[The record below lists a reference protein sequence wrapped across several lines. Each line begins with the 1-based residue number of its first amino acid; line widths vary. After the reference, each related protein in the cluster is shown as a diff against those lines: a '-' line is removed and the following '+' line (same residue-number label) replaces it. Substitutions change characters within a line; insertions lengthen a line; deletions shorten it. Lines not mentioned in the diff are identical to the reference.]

1 MTEMSDRP
9 PASDLGQRIRR
20 RREQL
25 GLTVEDTAAKAG
37 IDAGYLDYLETAE
50 SPDPSRG
57 TLLHLSVA
65 LETSAVALLGG
76 DRMLPPGHEHGVR
89 RATLVDL
96 DEPTARAL
104 IAPGGIGRVVFAD
117 ARGPVALPVN
127 FRMLGNSIVF
137 RTESTTSIA
146 QGSSGRRISF
156 EVDQIDDTFS
166 TGWSVLVSGLA
177 HRVEEPSEV
186 EAIRALDLVA
196 WAGGAREAFF
206 RLEPD
211 TITGRQLRAPQ

>member
-25 GLTVEDTAAKAG
+25 GLSVEDAAAKAG
-37 IDAGYLDYLETAE
+37 IDPGYLDYLETAE

-65 LETSAVALLGG
+65 LDTSAVALLGG
-76 DRMLPPGHEHGVR
+76 DRLLPPGHQHEAR
-89 RATLVDL
+89 RTTLVDL

-127 FRMLGNSIVF
+127 FRMLGDSIVF
-137 RTESTTSIA
+137 RTDATTSIA
-146 QGSSGRRISF
+146 RGSSGRRISF

-196 WAGGAREAFF
+196 WAGGPREAFF

>member
-25 GLTVEDTAAKAG
+25 GLSVEDAAAKAG
-37 IDAGYLDYLETAE
+37 IDPGYLDYLETAE

-65 LETSAVALLGG
+65 LDTSAVALLGG
-76 DRMLPPGHEHGVR
+76 DRLLPPGHQHEAR
-89 RATLVDL
+89 RTTLVDL

-127 FRMLGNSIVF
+127 FRMLGDSIVF
-137 RTESTTSIA
+137 RTDATTSIA

-196 WAGGAREAFF
+196 WAGGPREAFF

>member
-1 MTEMSDRP
+1 MAQRSDRP

-25 GLTVEDTAAKAG
+25 GLTLESAAAKAG
-37 IDAGYLDYLETAE
+37 IDPGYLDYLETAA

-76 DRMLPPGHEHGVR
+76 DRMLPPGHQHDAR
-89 RATLVDL
+89 QAALVTL

-104 IAPGGIGRVVFAD
+104 IAPGGVGRVVFVE

-127 FRMLGNSIVF
+127 FRMLGDSVVF

-146 QGSSGRRISF
+146 QGTGGQRISF

-166 TGWSVLVSGLA
+166 TGWSVLVSGVA
-177 HRVEEPSEV
+177 HEVQDAEEL
-186 EAIRALDLVA
+186 EAVRALDLVA
-196 WAGGAREAFF
+196 WAGGPRETFF
-206 RLEPD
+206 RLDPD
-211 TITGRQLRAPQ
+211 TITGRQLRAPE